1 MVHQADVVVV
11 GAGSAGAVL
20 ASRLSESAS
29 TSVVLV
35 EAGADY
41 RSADTV
47 AAIRST
53 EMSPSLEIDRLGE
66 YYWLDLRARRTPDQ
80 PAELYWQGRGVG
92 GSSAINGQ
100 VALRP
105 PPGDFDRWEQEGCQ
119 GWGWDEVLPYFVRLE
134 DDGSFGDAP
143 FHGRGGPIPVARV
156 AVEDWSSLDLAVRDA
171 LLDRGLVWQPDL
183 NAPGSTG
190 CGPYPFNGRDGVRVS
205 TNDAYLEPA
214 RSRPNLA
221 IRSHTLVERV
231 LFAGTR
237 AVGVQVLGPDGSEQ
251 LRADEVVLCGG
262 AVGSG
267 SILLRS
273 GVGPPDHLHELDIP
287 VIVSLPVGCGVQDHA
302 NVALSFE
309 MNPDPRQGAYRPAC
323 CARFTTGLAGGADD
337 DAFVAACGPFAAD
350 DARGGVTA
358 WLNQPLA
365 RGALRLASADPTQS
379 ATMDLNL
386 LGDERDRIRF
396 RRILRDLCE
405 LLREPIVREVI
416 ATEPRARDGTPLAEI
431 ERMSDRELDRWTSTV
446 VRDVAHLV
454 ASCPM
459 GDPSRAATVV
469 DSDCRVLGVDGL
481 RVVDA
486 SVLPSVPR
494 ANTNLSAIMLAERMG
509 DLLRR

>member
-1 MVHQADVVVV
+1 MVHEADVVVV

-20 ASRLSESAS
+20 AGRLSEAPS
-29 TSVVLV
+29 TRVVLV

-47 AAIRST
+47 EAIRST
-53 EMSPSLEIDRLGE
+53 AMSPSLQIDRLGE

-80 PAELYWQGRGVG
+80 PAELYWQGKGVG

-105 PPGDFDRWEQEGCQ
+105 PPGDFDRWESNGCR
-119 GWGWDEVLPYFVRLE
+119 GWGWDEVLPYFIRLE

-143 FHGRGGPIPVARV
+143 FHGRGGPVPVTRI
-156 AVEDWSSLDLAVRDA
+156 AVEDWSSLDLAVRDS
-171 LLDRGLVWQPDL
+171 LLDRGLGWQPDL

-214 RSRPNLA
+214 RGRPNLT
-221 IRSHTLVERV
+221 IRPHTLVDRV

-237 AVGVQVLGPDGSEQ
+237 AVGVQLLGPNRSEVVH
-251 LRADEVVLCGG
+251 ADEVVLCAG
-262 AVGSG
+262 AVGSAAV
-267 SILLRS
+267 LLRS
-273 GVGPPDHLHELDIP
+273 GVGPPDQLRELDIP
-287 VIVSLPVGCGVQDHA
+287 VVVSLPVGVGVQDHA

-309 MNPDPRQGAYRPAC
+309 MKPDPRQGAYRPSC
-323 CARFTTGLAGGADD
+323 CARFTTGLAEGGADD
-337 DAFVAACGPFAAD
+337 AFIAACGPFAPD
-350 DARGGVTA
+350 EPRGGVTV

-365 RGALRLASADPTQS
+365 RGSLRLASADPTQS

-396 RRILRDLCE
+396 RRILRDLCG
-405 LLREPIVREVI
+405 LLREPIIREVI
-416 ATEPRARDGTPLAEI
+416 ASEPQARDATPLADI
-431 ERMSDRELDRWTSTV
+431 ERMSDPEMDRWTSTV
-446 VRDVAHLV
+446 VRDVAHLA

-459 GDPSRAATVV
+459 GDPAGRSTVV
-469 DSDCRVLGVDGL
+469 DPDCRVLGVNGL

-494 ANTNLSAIMLAERMG
+494 ANTNLSVIMLAERMS
-509 DLLRR
+509 DVLRR